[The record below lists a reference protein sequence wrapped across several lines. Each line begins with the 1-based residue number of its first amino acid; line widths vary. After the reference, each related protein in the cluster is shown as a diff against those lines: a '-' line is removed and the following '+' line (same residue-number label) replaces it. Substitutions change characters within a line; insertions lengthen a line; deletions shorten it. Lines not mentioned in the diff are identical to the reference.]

1 LFLYEDG
8 DEIFGIL
15 DYNLEDEENKI
26 KFIVDLNKIRENK
39 DLKKILE
46 DE

>member
-1 LFLYEDG
+1 MFLYEDG